1 VLERFQHPAGVTGVS
16 FALGTWGKG
25 GQDRLLATACA
36 DMGVRVFAL
45 RGTGAGASYEGY
57 AKLFDLRGHRGKTFS
72 VRWSP
77 LLHGRL
83 ASSSDDGTVRVWD
96 LNAPNSHVT
105 LSGHVDKTRVLA
117 WHHEALPLLRRARP
131 PARPPRAAAPRL
143 SAAPRWQVPFLLLSG
158 SWDACIRVWDIRG
171 EGECIRVVGTRP
183 SCAQHALRAAARR
196 LPGRD
201 ASRREQVMDHHA
213 DVYGL
218 ASHPA
223 RPFFFVSSSRDQSLR
238 FWDASP
244 ARAPAPRLGREN

>member
-16 FALGTWGKG
+16 FALGTWGEG
-25 GQDRLLATACA
+25 GRDRLLATACA

-57 AKLFDLRGHRGKTFS
+57 AKLLDLRGHRGKTFS

-117 WHHEALPLLRRARP
+117 WHHEALPLLRRACP
-131 PARPPRAAAPRL
+131 PARPRAAPQRRAAVAGSVLAALGQLGRVHPRVGHPRRGRVRPGGRAP
-143 SAAPRWQVPFLLLSG
+143 SAR
-158 SWDACIRVWDIRG
+158 
-171 EGECIRVVGTRP
+171 
-183 SCAQHALRAAARR
+183 HALRAAARR

-201 ASRREQVMDHHA
+201 ASSWEQVMDHHA

-244 ARAPAPRLGREN
+244 VRAPAPRLVGREK